1 MSDQGSA
8 REFNFDGLV
17 GPSHNYAGLSFGNL
31 ASTKHLARVAN
42 PREAALQ
49 GLAKAKALADRGFAQ
64 AILPPQPRPYL
75 PLLRAA
81 GFTGGDQTLIDAAAR
96 SEPQLLAA
104 AYSASAMWTANAAT
118 VSPAA
123 DCADGRVHFS
133 VANLNNK
140 LHRSIEQGATTHTL
154 RQIFPDPRHFVV
166 HEALPGT
173 PAFGDEGAA
182 NHTRLGVALD
192 RRGVEMFVF
201 GRSEFD
207 AGLPSPRRF
216 PARQTLEASR
226 AVVRRHGLDP
236 AVTVFAQQNPEVID
250 QGVFHNDV
258 IAVGSGDLL
267 FYHQDAFVDEERIL
281 AQLRATLARCGS
293 ELRTLRVDRNQ
304 VSIADAVSTYLF
316 NSQLLR
322 REDGRRVLVAPQECL
337 ENERVHAYLDEIV
350 GSGGP
355 IAEMLTFDLR
365 QSMNNGGGPACLR
378 LRVILDERQV
388 AAMHPGVRL
397 DDQLYSR
404 LVAWVSKHY
413 RDRLGAGDLA
423 DPKLPL
429 EIAMALNEL
438 AVLLDLPRLYPDA

>member
-1 MSDQGSA
+1 MSEAGAA

-17 GPSHNYAGLSFGNL
+17 GPTHNYAGLSFGNV
-31 ASTKHLARVAN
+31 ASTRHLNALSN

-64 AILPPQPRPYL
+64 AILPPQQRPYL

-81 GFTGGDQTLIDAAAR
+81 GFTGDDRALLAAAAK

-118 VSPAA
+118 ISPGA

-140 LHRSIEQGATTHTL
+140 LHRSIEHAATAHTL
-154 RQIFPDPRHFVV
+154 RLIFREPGHFVV
-166 HEALPGT
+166 HDALPGT

-182 NHTRLGVALD
+182 NHTRFAAGHGA
-192 RRGVEMFVF
+192 RGVELFVF

-207 AGLPSPRRF
+207 AAMPAPRRY

-226 AVVRRHGLDP
+226 AVARRHGLDP
-236 AVTVFAQQNPEVID
+236 GRVVFAQQNPEVID

-258 IAVGSGDLL
+258 IAVGSGDVL
-267 FYHQDAFVDEERIL
+267 FYHQDAFADEDRV
-281 AQLRATLARCGS
+281 LRELGEALARCGAR
-293 ELRTLRVDRNQ
+293 LATLRVARQ
-304 VSIADAVSTYLF
+304 EVGVADAVASYLF

-322 REDGRRVLVAPQECL
+322 REDGRMVLVVPGECRENAAVARYL
-337 ENERVHAYLDEIV
+337 EDLAA
-350 GSGGP
+350 SGGP
-355 IAEMLTFDLR
+355 VAEVLSFDLR

-378 LRVILDERQV
+378 LRVVLDAAQE
-388 AAMHPGVRL
+388 AAMHPGVKLDATLYARL
-397 DDQLYSR
+397 T
-404 LVAWVSKHY
+404 AWVKAHY
-413 RDRLGAGDLA
+413 RDRLAPADLA
-423 DPKLPL
+423 DPALPL
-429 EIAMALNEL
+429 EVETALGEL
-438 AVLLDLPRLYPDA
+438 AGILGLPTLYAGR